1 MKNIYLLA
9 TLILGISNVAFSQI
23 TTDYNAPN
31 NDPIHLIDNILLGG
45 GVVASNHSYQ
55 GDTMQI
61 GFFNGINSNIG
72 LDSGVVMSTGDIA
85 VLDPNFPGFG
95 GFVNN
100 TVTDPDLLTVANS
113 VPPLIGQTF
122 TVSSIN
128 DVAVL
133 EFDFV
138 PTSDSLFFRYVFGS
152 NEYLTYVNTQYN
164 DVFGFFISGPGI
176 TGPYSAPAAFPN
188 GSVNIATVPNST
200 PALPITISSVN
211 DVLNNQYYIDNQNT
225 NPQTV
230 LCNGFTT
237 VFTAKA
243 QVQCGETYH
252 IRLAIADGTD
262 GALDSWVFLEA
273 GSFTS
278 PALSVTNSLGLTS
291 DSITINCNS
300 TIDLTADMNSSGAT
314 YLWNTGESTQTITAG
329 PGSYWVQASDSANCT
344 TFSDTIHII
353 GPSSASIDLGSD
365 IDLCIGEQ
373 TYLTPT
379 VVGGTGPFN
388 YNWNTGQFGPTII
401 AGGGNYTVTVTD
413 ANGCQ
418 SSDDIVVTA
427 HPNPVI
433 SIDPPTATVCGGV
446 PVVLTASGADIYTWS
461 PFVGLDMDTGSVVVT
476 NPQSSISYTV
486 TGTSDYGCISQ
497 EDVLINVGSAF
508 IPIITPTNISCY
520 GATDGIITTAINAGT
535 APFQYSIDGGQNFQF
550 NNVFDQLSAG
560 TYDVIVTDGNGCLIQ
575 EDVTI
580 NPPSPQIEVV
590 AGGSDVACNN
600 TSTGDVWVESIV
612 GGLPSVTGFTYTWY
626 STDNNQVIGYGSTL
640 PGVPYGGYYVVAQDS
655 IGCVGSSSTTIT
667 ESTGFTLDVIT
678 TEPICVGGQ
687 EGSAYVTVT
696 GGGVP
701 PYSFDWSASTNNPA
715 DTFQTLYNLIA
726 GSYDLTITDKYGCD
740 TTLSISINE
749 PSLVLDVQ
757 MESIQPISCYADSTG
772 IARAIVTG
780 GESPYIYSW
789 SSGHVLDTAW
799 NLWSGTH
806 DVLVTDIRGCTQT
819 ASVTITEN
827 TEMISDLTS
836 TAVSCYGYSD
846 GSAQVNTL
854 SGGIP
859 TYQYMWSN
867 GHTSNTI
874 TNLSYGEYIVTTTD
888 STGCFVTDTVFISQ
902 PNPLQSA
909 ARVTEISCY
918 GANDG
923 ELEAMVSGGV
933 QSYSYQWLDGSTSLG
948 QGSTVSNLPPSVNYQ
963 LQVTDANGCQSLA
976 FASLSE
982 PSEIQVLTSVVTPAY
997 CEDVATGGIS
1007 VVATGGTLENGSDY
1021 SYAWDNPGAFQQLTN
1036 NLTAQEAGDYTVTVT
1051 DDNGCVQTQTINIP
1065 LQPTFVSSTTST
1077 ATSCFNSNDASTNVI
1092 TVGGYAPYTYE
1103 FTYDNGN
1110 VQTINSSN
1118 ASYTQ
1123 VNVPYGVYSVLIVD
1137 GNGCDISDTGF
1148 VSQPL
1153 ALEYHIEKLSD
1164 QSCFGDGSLCDG
1176 KLQLGI
1182 EGGNSLYTYSWLDN
1196 QGNVL
1201 GSSTI
1206 SNNNISSILTIDT
1219 IDGLCE
1225 GFHTI
1230 TVTDDKNC
1238 SSTLH
1243 INSPELNPVEILEG
1257 EDVSASIN
1265 MQTLSGTLLCY
1276 GDSGMSASILN
1287 PDPRFTYDW
1296 YVDGVLVL
1304 SDTLDATNLPGGQ
1317 LTAVANFLGCTGTS
1331 SEVTLQQPAALNII
1345 SQQTNVSCFGDGN
1358 GSITITTQGGTGA
1371 YDYQWS
1377 TGANTSTISSLSSG
1391 VYDVTIMDANNCSL
1405 AEQFTIT
1412 EPSQLQVSVTMN
1424 QNQLTG
1430 VVSGGSPSYTYEWQ
1444 LNNQTVSTS
1453 SSMTAQQTGYY
1464 VLTVTDANGCVE
1476 SKTQYYEQPSV
1487 DVEQNSSLDIKV
1499 YPNPAST
1506 TVTLELS
1513 SDMVKAQF
1521 KLLDTRGRVVRE
1533 GKVNNKTTLNIKNL
1547 SSGMYIMEV
1556 VGEEIRAR
1564 KKFLVNE

>member
-1 MKNIYLLA
+1 
-9 TLILGISNVAFSQI
+9 
-23 TTDYNAPN
+23 
-31 NDPIHLIDNILLGG
+31 
-45 GVVASNHSYQ
+45 
-55 GDTMQI
+55 MQI

-461 PFVGLDMDTGSVVVT
+461 PFVGLDVDTGSVVVT

-701 PYSFDWSASTNNPA
+701 PYSFDWSTSTNNPA

-726 GSYDLTITDKYGCD
+726 GTYDLTITDKYGCD

-780 GESPYIYSW
+780 GESPYVYSW
-789 SSGHVLDTAW
+789 SSGHVLDAW

-806 DVLVTDIRGCTQT
+806 DLVVTDIRGCTQT

-933 QSYSYQWLDGSTSLG
+933 QSYSYQWLDGSASLG

-1077 ATSCFNSNDASTNVI
+1077 ATSCFNSNDASTNVT

-1296 YVDGVLVL
+1296 YIDGVLML

-1345 SQQTNVSCFGDGN
+1345 SQQTNVSCFGDAN

-1391 VYDVTIMDANNCSL
+1391 VYDVTITDANNCSL

-1521 KLLDTRGRVVRE
+1521 KLLDTRGRIVRE

-1564 KKFLVNE
+1564 KKVSSQ

>member
-1 MKNIYLLA
+1 MKKLISALA
-9 TLILGISNVAFSQI
+9 LISCANFVLAQ
-23 TTDYNAPN
+23 APGC
-31 NDPIHLIDNILLGG
+31 PSID
-45 GVVASNHSYQ
+45 A
-55 GDTMQI
+55 
-61 GFFNGINSNIG
+61 
-72 LDSGVVMSTGDIA
+72 
-85 VLDPNFPGFG
+85 
-95 GFVNN
+95 
-100 TVTDPDLLTVANS
+100 
-113 VPPLIGQTF
+113 
-122 TVSSIN
+122 
-128 DVAVL
+128 
-133 EFDFV
+133 
-138 PTSDSLFFRYVFGS
+138 GS
-152 NEYLTYVNTQYN
+152 NDTI
-164 DVFGFFISGPGI
+164 DC
-176 TGPYSAPAAFPN
+176 YSDPCVELAPTFH
-188 GSVNIATVPNST
+188 
-200 PALPITISSVN
+200 
-211 DVLNNQYYIDNQNT
+211 
-225 NPQTV
+225 QT
-230 LCNGFTT
+230 
-237 VFTAKA
+237 
-243 QVQCGETYH
+243 GETTTY
-252 IRLAIADGTD
+252 A
-262 GALDSWVFLEA
+262 V
-273 GSFTS
+273 
-278 PALSVTNSLGLTS
+278 
-291 DSITINCNS
+291 DSIPY
-300 TIDLTADMNSSGAT
+300 APPFPF
-314 YLWNTGESTQTITAG
+314 TGGTSIFIG
-329 PGSYWVQASDSANCT
+329 VDDI
-344 TFSDTIHII
+344 FSDTIQLPFEFCFFGNTYDYVIVGANGLLSFDIANAGAYCAWAFADPIPTNNLGGVPYPNSINGAYHDLDPSVFGDINYAVLGSYPCRTFVVSFDNVAHFDCNTISTTQQIVLYETTNVIEVYIDDKPTCTTWNSGNAVI
-353 GPSSASIDLGSD
+353 GIQDPTSTVGFTPPNRNTGPWSASQEAWRFTPGGAPNYSIEWYDDSGLFVGSGDTLSVCPQQTTIYTAEITYLNCNLDSVIETDDVEIVVNGQAPSADLGSD

-461 PFVGLDMDTGSVVVT
+461 PFVGLDVDTGSVVVT

-701 PYSFDWSASTNNPA
+701 PYSFDWSTSTNNPA

-726 GSYDLTITDKYGCD
+726 GTYDLTITDKYGCD

-780 GESPYIYSW
+780 GESPYVYSW

-806 DVLVTDIRGCTQT
+806 DLVVTDIRGCTQT

-1036 NLTAQEAGDYTVTVT
+1036 NLTAQESGDYTVTVT

-1077 ATSCFNSNDASTNVI
+1077 ATSCFNSNDASTNVT

-1196 QGNVL
+1196 QGNIL

-1296 YVDGVLVL
+1296 YIDGVLML

-1345 SQQTNVSCFGDGN
+1345 SQQANISCFGDGN

-1499 YPNPAST
+1499 YPNPVNTEFVIEVSSEEELVYQLMSYKGDVVLKGNISQKAKINIEDIASGIYI
-1506 TVTLELS
+1506 LRMFNDNS
-1513 SDMVKAQF
+1513 F
-1521 KLLDTRGRVVRE
+1521 YYHKLAI
-1533 GKVNNKTTLNIKNL
+1533 N
-1547 SSGMYIMEV
+1547 
-1556 VGEEIRAR
+1556 
-1564 KKFLVNE
+1564 

>member
-1 MKNIYLLA
+1 MKKLISALA
-9 TLILGISNVAFSQI
+9 LISCANFVLAQ
-23 TTDYNAPN
+23 APGC
-31 NDPIHLIDNILLGG
+31 PSID
-45 GVVASNHSYQ
+45 A
-55 GDTMQI
+55 
-61 GFFNGINSNIG
+61 
-72 LDSGVVMSTGDIA
+72 
-85 VLDPNFPGFG
+85 
-95 GFVNN
+95 
-100 TVTDPDLLTVANS
+100 
-113 VPPLIGQTF
+113 
-122 TVSSIN
+122 
-128 DVAVL
+128 
-133 EFDFV
+133 
-138 PTSDSLFFRYVFGS
+138 GS
-152 NEYLTYVNTQYN
+152 NDTI
-164 DVFGFFISGPGI
+164 DC
-176 TGPYSAPAAFPN
+176 YSDPCVELAPTFH
-188 GSVNIATVPNST
+188 
-200 PALPITISSVN
+200 
-211 DVLNNQYYIDNQNT
+211 
-225 NPQTV
+225 QT
-230 LCNGFTT
+230 
-237 VFTAKA
+237 
-243 QVQCGETYH
+243 GETTTY
-252 IRLAIADGTD
+252 A
-262 GALDSWVFLEA
+262 V
-273 GSFTS
+273 
-278 PALSVTNSLGLTS
+278 
-291 DSITINCNS
+291 DSIPY
-300 TIDLTADMNSSGAT
+300 APPFPF
-314 YLWNTGESTQTITAG
+314 TGGTSIFIG
-329 PGSYWVQASDSANCT
+329 VDDI
-344 TFSDTIHII
+344 FSDTIQLPFEFCFFGNTYDYVIVGANGLLSFDIANAGAYCAWAFADPIPTNNLGGVPYPNSINGAYHDLDPSVFGDINYAVLGSYPCRTFVVSFDNVAHFDCNTISTTQQIVLYETTNVIEVYIDDKPTCTTWNSGNAVI
-353 GPSSASIDLGSD
+353 GIQDPTSTVGFTPPNRNTGPWSASQEAWRFTPGGAPNYSIEWYDDSGLFVGSGDTLTVCPQQTTIYTAEITYLNCNLDSVIETDDVEIVVNGQAPSADLGSD

-446 PVVLTASGADIYTWS
+446 PVVLTASGADTYTWS

-600 TSTGDVWVESIV
+600 TSTGDVWVESII

-701 PYSFDWSASTNNPA
+701 PYSFDWSTSTNNPA

-726 GSYDLTITDKYGCD
+726 GTYDLTITDKYGCD

-780 GESPYIYSW
+780 GESPYVYSW

-799 NLWSGTH
+799 NLWSDTH
-806 DVLVTDIRGCTQT
+806 DLVVTDIRGCTQT

-1487 DVEQNSSLDIKV
+1487 DVEQISSLDIKV
-1499 YPNPAST
+1499 YPNPVNTEFVIEVSSEEELVYQLMSYKGDVVLKGNINQKAKINIEDIASGIYI
-1506 TVTLELS
+1506 LRMFNDNS
-1513 SDMVKAQF
+1513 F
-1521 KLLDTRGRVVRE
+1521 YYHKLAI
-1533 GKVNNKTTLNIKNL
+1533 N
-1547 SSGMYIMEV
+1547 
-1556 VGEEIRAR
+1556 
-1564 KKFLVNE
+1564 